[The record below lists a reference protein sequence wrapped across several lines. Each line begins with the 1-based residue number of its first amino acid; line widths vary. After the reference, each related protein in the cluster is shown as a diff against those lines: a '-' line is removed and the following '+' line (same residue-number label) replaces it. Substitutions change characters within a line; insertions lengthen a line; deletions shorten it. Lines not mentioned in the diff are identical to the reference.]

1 MRCDEF
7 VGDVRPLGTMEMVR
21 RKIGRGEA
29 LHIQNMG
36 SNPDAVS
43 PDAVRKPK
51 MLTGQYV
58 PDEAHVQICLNCK
71 KKTCKGSCPQV
82 RGKGKKHKDKEGET
96 I

>member
-7 VGDVRPLGTMEMVR
+7 VGDVRSLGTMEMVR

-58 PDEAHVQICLNCK
+58 PDEEHVQICLNCERK
-71 KKTCKGSCPQV
+71 KCTGYCKDV
-82 RGKGKKHKDKEGET
+82 RRYGKKIRKDE
-96 I
+96 IDI